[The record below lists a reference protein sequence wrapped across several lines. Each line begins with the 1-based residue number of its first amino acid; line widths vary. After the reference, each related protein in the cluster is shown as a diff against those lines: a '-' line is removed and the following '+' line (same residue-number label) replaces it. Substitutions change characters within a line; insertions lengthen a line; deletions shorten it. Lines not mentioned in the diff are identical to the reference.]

1 MNQEGQAMR
10 VMKTPKKMDIAVT
23 SRCNLRCRYCYH
35 FESAEDSG
43 EDLPLEEWLR
53 FFEELNRC
61 AVMSLTLGG
70 GEPFIREDL
79 KEFIDGIVKNRMRF
93 SLLSNG
99 TLITD
104 EMATYLASTR
114 RCEYVQVS
122 IDGSVPIT
130 HDACRGKGS
139 FVEAVKGVRALLR
152 HDVPVTVRVT
162 IHRKNVHDLA
172 GVAQLLLEDLGLPGF
187 STNSASH
194 LGLCRKNA
202 EQVQLTAEERVLAME
217 ALLKLTARY
226 NGRISAMAGPLA
238 EARGWLEMEAA
249 QRGGLSS
256 LPGRGFLTG
265 CGVARDN
272 LAVRP
277 DGVITP
283 CTMLSHIEL
292 GRINEDSLRDI
303 WQDHTALKALR
314 ERHLI
319 PLSSFDFC
327 EGCKYINYCTGSC
340 PGLAYTITGKDEH
353 PAPDSCLRNFLRE
366 GGRLPDRALLG

>member
-1 MNQEGQAMR
+1 MN
-10 VMKTPKKMDIAVT
+10 
-23 SRCNLRCRYCYH
+23 
-35 FESAEDSG
+35 
-43 EDLPLEEWLR
+43 
-53 FFEELNRC
+53 
-61 AVMSLTLGG
+61 LTLAG

-104 EMATYLASTR
+104 EIAAYLASTK

-122 IDGSVPIT
+122 IDGSIPIT
-130 HDACRGKGS
+130 HDACRGQGS
-139 FVEAVKGVRALLR
+139 FVKAVDGIRALLR
-152 HDVPVTVRVT
+152 HGVSVTVRVT
-162 IHRKNVHDLA
+162 IHRKNVHDMED
-172 GVAQLLLEDLGLPGF
+172 VAKLLLEDLSLPNF
-187 STNSASH
+187 STNSACH

-202 EQVQLTAEERVLAME
+202 EQVQLTADERTLAME

-238 EARGWLEMEAA
+238 EARGWLEMEDA
-249 QRGGLSS
+249 RHEGLFSI
-256 LPGRGFLTG
+256 PGRGFLTG
-265 CGVARDN
+265 CGVAKEN

-277 DGVITP
+277 DGVIVP

-319 PLSSFDFC
+319 PLSSFAFC
-327 EGCKYINYCTGSC
+327 EGCEYMNYCTGSC
-340 PGLAYTITGKDEH
+340 PGLAYTITGKDNH
-353 PAPDSCLRNFLRE
+353 PAPDSCLRNFLRG
-366 GGRLPDRALLG
+366 GGRLPDRALLQNKARQEAPC